1 MIIAFTMLVSLMPT
15 AALHAYASQ
24 KRGMN
29 DQVENN
35 EDTVSSKVYTVSNQV
50 YDPDGNLFLGKLQL
64 MEEKKVVVADEVINK
79 LKEYYDSQSKLD
91 YDVVMAYRQLG
102 EDTSSMVSKL
112 NKAYNTTNY
121 TNCIK
126 GIMGAIAVD
135 ENPRDF
141 EKANGQKADFVGS
154 LASFQNQ
161 NGSFVSSLPYHIE
174 CVIALDMAN
183 GSYDQQGAVKY
194 ILDNLRDDGENK
206 YVAGSYV
213 KDKLKNTARAMIA
226 LSKHREIAGVN
237 EAIEKCVNYIK
248 ACQKDHVGFDKYR
261 PDIQAIANVIQGLL
275 AVGKDPVSSEF
286 SKGQDNLYTEL
297 LKGKLDNGTF
307 KEVAGNGGYFNKYAT
322 MAAFRA
328 LADLKIGK
336 SMYEALRVQVGEV
349 PSKIILESKADE
361 ILKGKTLKLQ
371 YKVVD
376 DQDRIVPGQRIVWTS
391 SDEGIATVND
401 GLVAG
406 IKAGD
411 VTITASIENGSITQ
425 TIAIKVSERKPT
437 TIKLYLNKKEVKD
450 QISIKKDEN
459 IHITGK
465 VLDQGNEEIN
475 DVSITWEVV
484 AGQEYITLD
493 HGEITGK
500 AVGTAKVKAKC
511 QEAEAI
517 FHIEVVAMS
526 GIFKNT
532 LDEVKPY
539 YNNKASYNYIEAL
552 GLRHAGEDEASI
564 QQKIRIETNLSSA
577 EKYAKNIITLIAAGL
592 DPRDYNGHDYVQ
604 ELVDKQGKSGYFNI
618 GYSSSDPENVIL
630 PVIALDMA
638 GAEYNV
644 AKAMDIL
651 EQKSRMLGSG
661 KCIPK
666 SNDYG
671 VIEITALAMIAMSK
685 HMDEDGI
692 NDLVDAYIRYFKYK
706 QTDNGAFTAKDMY
719 YRDKENCKATA
730 AVVQGLIAIGQ
741 DPLGTEWIKNDK
753 TIFDA
758 LISFRKD
765 TGFKE
770 TKTAYGVDQEA
781 TALGFAALADLV
793 RNKSMYKE
801 IKVELGTIP
810 HSIEIIGDQDFVKEG
825 QKLKLKAKV
834 LDENNKLVVGKKIK
848 WTSSATN
855 KAVVDEAGW
864 VTGQAID
871 ADTTVQITA
880 KVDKTEITATKAI
893 AVKARVPHTME
904 ITLPLGKKK
913 ELKEGTTLK
922 LSKKVLEEDGEEIKE
937 EEVIWSSSDT
947 NIATINQT
955 GLVTAKD
962 VAEDKTITIK
972 AIVKNKP
979 SVKKEISLKIIAV
992 IPKKMKIFIGEKE
1005 AQKAILEVG
1014 QNLSLMAKAYE
1025 EDDTWMKGQAI
1036 EWTSSDENI
1045 ASIDQAGLI
1054 TAKPVDREKNITI
1067 TAKTKG
1073 FELSKTFD
1081 LKVIP
1086 VQTDEQKAQRV
1097 IEELKLY
1104 YEKDTKYDCLEALAL
1119 KRAGVDTSSIQ
1130 AKLDLPDVNFIKG
1143 SSGKESDQYAK
1154 AIMALLSAGLDPKA
1168 YQGHDYVSFLTTSQT
1183 EEGYFDARGYRWS
1196 SDDEADCIAY
1206 SMIALDMVGA
1216 SYNENKAIDALKNK
1230 FKISGNKAYVKR
1242 SSWSDTPDLEK
1253 TALAVIALS
1262 NHKDINGVDE
1272 LINKVKAY
1280 LKEEYNGW
1288 DEDTNCQEI
1297 GQTIQ
1302 AITAIGENPLSQE
1315 YIKTDEA
1322 GNKTT
1327 MLDALLKLK
1336 EESGFKGGGGSLS
1349 KEEATA
1355 FAFAALTDIKTGK
1368 SMYKPIKTQGAPTK
1382 VVIHAEND
1390 QKELKV
1396 GHTLSLTAKAFDKDD
1411 NFISDQ
1417 EFVWSVDQPAIAAIN
1432 EKTGE
1437 FTAIG
1442 AGTVVITAMLK
1453 DNNAVKNTMSIKVIP
1468 HVPNTVQVTVDQ
1480 NIDRIETGK
1489 KVKINAKVLDTD
1501 GEVIQ
1506 KPSITWSIEPTGFAT
1521 IDENNILT
1529 GLKAGRIT
1537 IKAIIKKEASNVEG
1551 SIALEITQ
1559 GKIKEEKLNDGI
1571 NFSKEYLVTKD
1582 EYECIHSMA
1591 LRSIHVDVDH
1601 IASKLNIYNMDN
1613 LNCQG
1618 RNTINLIA
1626 ACENPRDYKGKNYID
1641 KIINAQPKF
1650 YNHTTAEYVAKAIIA
1665 LDMAQEKYD
1674 ETAAITA
1681 LINKLKNNSGKVY
1694 AITEDDDEEKEDI
1707 QGTQWV
1713 LIALSKHQ
1721 KVAGVVDAI
1730 KGIKKYLKEK
1740 QDENAFIESCMN
1752 TSLTIQ
1758 GIIAIGEDP
1767 LSGEWVKYDSYGN
1780 AITLLDALLKCKGT
1794 KGFKYDHSEGIGGYD
1809 HTAYALCALAD
1820 LKNNTSMYHEIKYV
1834 KAGAPARIEITNQEP
1849 IEVIAGDTVQI
1860 KTTIYDQDNHIVK
1873 NQSLTWE
1880 SSDSQKGTVN
1890 NGLVKTLKEG
1900 TIKIKVYL
1908 KNNKDIYDEISIKIN
1923 SGISEEVLK
1932 GRLKNEIQFLKDV
1945 YKDYKQYEFVAA
1957 PGAVLLGIDKE
1968 NVKEHVITTSHPTTT
1983 MHYIKMIIALVGAG
1997 KNPREHEIKKGSKQY
2012 KNYVDIVRAH
2022 QIKDGP
2028 NKGQF
2033 IISKYSDPNNIEA
2046 LGYTIIALDMVDA
2059 EYDEESAIKALI
2071 KLIDIEDKKKNTSM
2085 YKEVKSE
2092 AVALTAFAQH
2102 KDIEGVSERIDH
2114 LLKYLESKRNQD
2126 GGFNEDEG
2134 KINSP
2139 IVTGAVVQALVANG
2153 INPLYSTKWFKGQK
2167 TVLDSII
2174 KSKYISKLRK
2184 GYSQYEGGQ
2193 LSYDAL
2199 NYTCAAFA
2207 DMYTNESMFKRLAI
2221 KYDGSASVG
2230 EIAKINILKPEKN
2243 KLLMGQTLKLQ
2254 VSAFDDKNSLI
2265 ENPVVLWKSSDDTI
2279 ASVKDGLVQGIKSG
2293 KVKIIAYVK
2302 DKDIESAIDLS
2313 VEDLEVKNIKIQ
2325 CNKDKIRVGDIIEL
2339 EAKAFDKIDKPIEGK
2354 AFIWE
2359 VDDTAIAKKYEKE
2372 GKVYLEGM
2380 GKGQILLIAKLK
2392 DHPDIKH
2399 EMTINVIDKKS
2410 AKVKVRVEGSK
2421 NNIIPETELEVDNF
2435 DMGIYGDGSC
2445 IVKENPTV
2453 MNALIA
2459 ALQKNGIDCTD
2470 KEKFDAGNKLG
2481 LLDKINGLKNFG
2493 AGANSGWKYHV
2504 NDKYVSDF
2512 MNNVQIHDGNEI
2524 CVYYVEDYKKNTY
2537 TYFDQ
2542 KEVII
2547 KPNESFTLQLKG
2559 RSKNDVDTNIN
2570 IKEANIVYKESNEKT
2585 FKNYKDV
2592 LTDAEGKATLK
2603 FEKEG
2608 EYIISATRMNKDL
2621 NVVDISRPYC
2631 KVKVT
2636 NNPFSDLFEINVLN
2650 DDFSNGEEARLKIRI
2665 RNKLEKL
2672 QNMVCK
2678 IVLCDENNKVLKAS
2692 SIEKA
2697 LEANEETLA
2706 SPGFAIPDDGVYTI
2720 KVFLSDKEE
2729 IDVFKPVKSITME

>member
-1 MIIAFTMLVSLMPT
+1 MIIAFTMLVSIMPT

-35 EDTVSSKVYTVSNQV
+35 EDTVSDKVYTVSNQV
-50 YDPDGNLFLGKLQL
+50 YDPDGNLFLEKLQL
-64 MEEKKVVVADEVINK
+64 MEEKKVVVEDEVINK
-79 LKEYYDSQSKLD
+79 LKEYYNSQSKLD

-112 NKAYNTTNY
+112 NKVSSTRGY

-141 EKANGQKADFVGS
+141 EKVNGQKADFVGS
-154 LASFQNQ
+154 LATIQNSD
-161 NGSFVSSLPYHIE
+161 GSFVSSTSYLPYHIE

-183 GSYDQQGAVKY
+183 GSYNQQGAVKY
-194 ILDNLRDDGENK
+194 ILDNLKDDGKNK
-206 YVAGSYV
+206 YVYGWSV

-237 EAIEKCVNYIK
+237 ETIEKCVNYIK
-248 ACQKDHVGFDKYR
+248 DCQKENVGFDKYR

-286 SKGQDNLYTEL
+286 SKGEDNLYTEL

-307 KEVAGNGGYFNKYAT
+307 KDVAGYGYFNKYAT
-322 MAAFRA
+322 IAAFRA
-328 LADLKIGK
+328 LADLKIGE
-336 SMYEALRVQVGEV
+336 SMYEALRVQVGEI
-349 PSKIILESKADE
+349 PSKIILESKANE
-361 ILKGKTLKLQ
+361 MLKGKTLKLQ

-391 SDEGIATVND
+391 SDESIATVND
-401 GLVAG
+401 GLVTG
-406 IKAGD
+406 IKAGH

-437 TIKLYLNKKEVKD
+437 TIKLYSKDKEVKD

-459 IHITGK
+459 INITGK

-475 DVSITWEVV
+475 DASITWEVV

-500 AVGTAKVKAKC
+500 AVGTAQVKAKC
-511 QEAEAI
+511 EEAEVI

-526 GIFKNT
+526 GIFKNA

-552 GLRHAGEDEASI
+552 GLRHAGSI
-564 QQKIRIETNLSSA
+564 QQKIRIETDLSSA
-577 EKYAKNIITLIAAGL
+577 ENYAKNIIALIAAGL
-592 DPRDYNGHDYVQ
+592 DPRNYNGHDYVQ
-604 ELVDKQGKSGYFNI
+604 ELVDKQGQSGYFNI

-651 EQKSRMLGSG
+651 ELKSKMLGSG

-666 SNDYG
+666 SKDYG
-671 VIEITALAMIAMSK
+671 AVEITALAMITMSK

-692 NDLVDAYIRYFKYK
+692 SDLVDAYIRYFKYK
-706 QTDNGAFTAKDMY
+706 QTDNAAFTAKDMY

-741 DPLGTEWIKNDK
+741 DPLGAEWIKNDK

-765 TGFKE
+765 NGFKE
-770 TKTAYGVDQEA
+770 TKTAYRVDQEA
-781 TALGFAALADLV
+781 TALGFAALSDLV
-793 RNKSMYKE
+793 KNKSMYKE

-855 KAVVDEAGW
+855 KAVVDESGW

-880 KVDKTEITATKAI
+880 KVDKTEISATKAI
-893 AVKARVPHTME
+893 AVKARVPHTIE
-904 ITLPLGKKK
+904 ITLPLGKKN

-947 NIATINQT
+947 NIASINQE

-962 VAEDKTITIK
+962 VVEDKPITIK

-1005 AQKAILEVG
+1005 AQKATLEVG
-1014 QNLSLMAKAYE
+1014 QKLSLMAKAYE

-1036 EWTSSDENI
+1036 EWTSSYEHI

-1054 TAKPVDREKNITI
+1054 TAKSVDSEKNITI

-1086 VQTDEQKAQRV
+1086 VQTNEQKAQRV
-1097 IEELKLY
+1097 IDELKLY
-1104 YEKDTKYDCLEALAL
+1104 YEKDTKYDYLEALAL
-1119 KRAGVDTSSIQ
+1119 RRAGVDASSIQ
-1130 AKLDLPDVNFIKG
+1130 AKLDLPDVNFEKG
-1143 SSGKESDQYAK
+1143 YSGKTSDQYAK
-1154 AIMALLSAGLDPKA
+1154 AIMVLLSAGLDPKA
-1168 YQGHDYVSFLTTSQT
+1168 YQGHDYVSFLATSQT
-1183 EEGYFDARGYRWS
+1183 EEGHFDARGYKWS
-1196 SDDEADCIAY
+1196 SDDEADCIAH

-1216 SYNENKAIDALKNK
+1216 SYNENKAIEALKNK
-1230 FKISGNKAYVKR
+1230 FKISVDKAYIKR

-1262 NHKDINGVDE
+1262 NHKDINGVDDI
-1272 LINKVKAY
+1272 INKVKAY
-1280 LKEEYNGW
+1280 LKEQYNGW

-1302 AITAIGENPLSQE
+1302 TITAIGENPLSQE
-1315 YIKTDEA
+1315 YIKTDAA

-1336 EESGFKGGGGSLS
+1336 EENGFKKGRGSLS
-1349 KEEATA
+1349 KEKATA
-1355 FAFAALTDIKTGK
+1355 FAFAALTDIKMGK
-1368 SMYKPIKTQGAPTK
+1368 SMYKPTKTQGAATE

-1396 GHTLSLTAKAFDKDD
+1396 GHTLSLTAKVFDKDH
-1411 NFISDQ
+1411 NFIPDQ
-1417 EFVWSVDQPAIAAIN
+1417 ELVWSVDQPAIGTIN

-1437 FTAIG
+1437 LTAIG
-1442 AGTVVITAMLK
+1442 AGTVVVTAMLK

-1468 HVPNTVQVTVDQ
+1468 AVPNIVQVTVEQ
-1480 NIDRIETGK
+1480 NIDTIQTGK
-1489 KVKINAKVLDTD
+1489 KVKINAKVLDRD

-1506 KPSITWSIEPTGFAT
+1506 KPSITWAIEPTGSAT

-1529 GLKAGRIT
+1529 GVKAGKIT
-1537 IKAIIKKEASNVEG
+1537 IKATVSKEVGNVEG

-1559 GKIKEEKLNDGI
+1559 GKTKEEKLNDGI
-1571 NFSKEYLVTKD
+1571 NFAKEYLVTKD
-1582 EYECIHSMA
+1582 EYAYIHSMA
-1591 LRSIHVDVDH
+1591 LRSIQVNIED
-1601 IASKLNIYNMDN
+1601 IASKLNIYDLDN
-1613 LNCQG
+1613 LDCQG

-1626 ACENPRDYKGKNYID
+1626 ACENPKEYRGKNYIE

-1650 YNHTTAEYVAKAIIA
+1650 YDNPETEWVAKAIIA

-1681 LINKLKNNSGKVY
+1681 LINKLKRDSGKIY
-1694 AITEDDDEEKEDI
+1694 AITKDEEKEDI
-1707 QGTQWV
+1707 EGTQWV

-1721 KVAGVVDAI
+1721 KVTGVVDAI
-1730 KGIKKYLKEK
+1730 NGMKKYLKEK

-1758 GIIAIGEDP
+1758 GIIALGEDP

-1780 AITLLDALLKCKGT
+1780 EITLLDALLKCKGK
-1794 KGFKYDHSEGIGGYD
+1794 KGFKSDQSEGIGGYD
-1809 HTAYALCALAD
+1809 HTAYAICALAD

-1849 IEVIAGDTVQI
+1849 IEVVAGDTVQI
-1860 KTTIYDQDNHIVK
+1860 KTTIYDEDNHIVK
-1873 NQSLTWE
+1873 NQSLVWE
-1880 SSDSQKGTVN
+1880 SSDLEKAKVE
-1890 NGLVKTLKEG
+1890 NGLVKTLEEG
-1900 TIKIKVYL
+1900 TVKIKVYL
-1908 KNNKDIYDEISIKIN
+1908 KNDKDIYDEITIKVK
-1923 SGISEEVLK
+1923 SGISDEILK
-1932 GRLKNEIQFLKDV
+1932 EKLKTQIEFLKTH
-1945 YKDYKQYEFVAA
+1945 YESYNSYEFLASPAAVALGMNKEDVKA
-1957 PGAVLLGIDKE
+1957 RILRYSHQTTAV
-1968 NVKEHVITTSHPTTT
+1968 
-1983 MHYIKMIIALVGAG
+1983 HYTKMIIALIGSG
-1997 KNPREHEIKKGSKQY
+1997 IDPRKDIFKGQT

-2022 QIKDGP
+2022 QMKEGSY
-2028 NKGQF
+2028 KGQF
-2033 IISKYSDPNNIEA
+2033 IISDSDKNNIESLSYA
-2046 LGYTIIALDMVDA
+2046 IIALDMADA
-2059 EYDEESAIKALI
+2059 SYDKESAVKALI
-2071 KLIDIEDKKKNTSM
+2071 KLIETPYKKKNM
-2085 YKEVKSE
+2085 PGYDEVKSE
-2092 AVALTAFAQH
+2092 AVALTAFANH
-2102 KDIEGVSERIDH
+2102 KNIQGVNEKINEIIAY
-2114 LLKYLESKRNQD
+2114 LKNKQNDD
-2126 GGFNEDEG
+2126 GGFELG
-2134 KINSP
+2134 GGYFKNSP
-2139 IVTGAVVQALVANG
+2139 IATGTVIQALVANG
-2153 INPLYSTKWFKGQK
+2153 VNPLYSKEWIKNRK
-2167 TVLDSII
+2167 TVLDSIL
-2174 KSKYISKLRK
+2174 KSKYIGENEKAFAKS
-2184 GYSQYEGGQ
+2184 EGGGF
-2193 LSYDAL
+2193 D
-2199 NYTCAAFA
+2199 YTATYHAFAAFA
-2207 DMYTNESMFKRLAI
+2207 DMYSNESMFEKLAI
-2221 KYDGSASVG
+2221 KYEGNTNIGDMS
-2230 EIAKINILKPEKN
+2230 KILILKPEMN
-2243 KLLMGQTLKLQ
+2243 KLLIGQSLKLQ
-2254 VSAFDDKNSLI
+2254 VAVFDNQYNWI
-2265 ENPVVLWKSSDDTI
+2265 EKPSIIWTSSDETI
-2279 ASVKDGLVQGIKSG
+2279 G
-2293 KVKIIAYVK
+2293 
-2302 DKDIESAIDLS
+2302 S
-2313 VEDLEVKNIKIQ
+2313 VEAGLITTKKAGEVIITATIKDTDIKASTKITIEDSEIKNIEIK
-2325 CNKDKIRVGDIIEL
+2325 CNKDKIRVGDLLEL
-2339 EAKAFDKIDKPIEGK
+2339 KAQGFNKINNPIEGLI
-2354 AFIWE
+2354 FNWE
-2359 VDDTAIAKKYEKE
+2359 VDHESVAKVHKEE
-2372 GKVYLEGM
+2372 GKTYLQPLSK
-2380 GKGQILLIAKLK
+2380 GKVVLKATLK
-2392 DHPDIKH
+2392 DNPNMKH
-2399 EMTINVIDKKS
+2399 EIALEVIEKKS
-2410 AKVKVRVEGSK
+2410 VKVKVRVEGSK
-2421 NNIIPETELEVDNF
+2421 NNIIPEIELEVDNF
-2435 DMGIYGDGSC
+2435 DMGIYGDGRC
-2445 IVKENPTV
+2445 LVKENPTA

-2459 ALQKNGIDCTD
+2459 ALQKNNIDCTD
-2470 KEKFDAGNKLG
+2470 KEKFDAGSELSRLKN
-2481 LLDKINGLKNFG
+2481 INGLKEFG
-2493 AGANSGWKYHV
+2493 AGANSGWMYYLNDHYV
-2504 NDKYVSDF
+2504 NDYF
-2512 MNNVQIHDGNEI
+2512 INTAINDGDHI
-2524 CVYYVEDYKKNTY
+2524 CVYYVEDYENFTY
-2537 TYFDQ
+2537 SYFD
-2542 KEVII
+2542 KNEII
-2547 KPNESFTLQLKG
+2547 VKPNENFTLQLKG
-2559 RSKNDVDTNIN
+2559 RSSSGSDTNIEKAS
-2570 IKEANIVYKESNEKT
+2570 IEYKEVNEKV
-2585 FKNYKDV
+2585 FKKD
-2592 LTDAEGKATLK
+2592 LNKMTNAEGKVTLN

-2608 EYIISATRMNKDL
+2608 EYVISATRSKEGVIN
-2621 NVVDISRPYC
+2621 ISRPYC

-2636 NNPFSDLFEINVLN
+2636 NNIASNLFEMNILN
-2650 DDFSNGEEARLKIRI
+2650 DNDLSKGEETRLQIQVK
-2665 RNKLEKL
+2665 NKTE
-2672 QNMVCK
+2672 QSSNMLCK
-2678 IVLCDENNKVLKAS
+2678 IQLCDENNKVLKTAS
-2692 SIEKA
+2692 AQRI
-2697 LEANEETLA
+2697 LEGKELIIL
-2706 SPGFAIPDDGVYTI
+2706 SPGFAVPKDGAYKI
-2720 KVFLSDKEE
+2720 KIFLSSREE
-2729 IDVFKPVKSITME
+2729 IDLFKPTRIINID